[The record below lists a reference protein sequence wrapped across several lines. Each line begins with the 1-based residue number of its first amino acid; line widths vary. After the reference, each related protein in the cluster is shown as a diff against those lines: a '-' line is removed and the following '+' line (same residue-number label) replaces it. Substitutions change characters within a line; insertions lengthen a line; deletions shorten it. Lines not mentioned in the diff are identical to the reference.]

1 MTNLLWGNSMKVL
14 INVLS
19 IVIILVIALI
29 FAFRTH
35 YLLGIALILLLLGYV
50 IFRAR
55 ANYYALRGTGMFNKG
70 DYEQA
75 LVWFK
80 KAYDS
85 KPCPE
90 AHQIGYGYI
99 LMRSGNAKQAE
110 PILKQIQHK
119 TKNKD
124 NLIQAQCNLATSYW
138 LQGRKEECLSLLEEV
153 FEQYKN
159 SLVYGNLGYFKLL
172 NGDFEAALAFNLE
185 AYAYNSD
192 DKTIIDNLA
201 YNYYLLGQ
209 MEQAEEIF
217 AQLVPKSP
225 KFADPHYFYALTL
238 EKQGKFEAAI
248 EQIQLALSKDA
259 AFITPITRAEIEQVA
274 LRLNVEGT

>member
-1 MTNLLWGNSMKVL
+1 MKAL

-19 IVIILVIALI
+19 IVIIIFMALI
-29 FAFRTH
+29 FAFKTH
-35 YLLGIALILLLLGYV
+35 YLLGIALVLLFLGFAL
-50 IFRAR
+50 FRAR
-55 ANYYALRGTGMFNKG
+55 ANYYALRGTGLFNKSE
-70 DYEQA
+70 YEQA

-99 LMRSGNAKQAE
+99 LMRTGNAKQAE
-110 PILKQIQHK
+110 PILKKIQHT
-119 TKNKD
+119 TKKRD
-124 NLIQAQCNLATSYW
+124 NRIQAQSNLATSYW
-138 LQGRKEECLSLLEEV
+138 LQGRREECLALLEEV

-159 SLVYGNLGYFKLL
+159 SLIYGNLGYFKLL

-259 AFITPITRAEIEQVA
+259 AFITPITRDEIEQVA